1 MSKWISV
8 KERLPEEGKEVLVY
22 IPKYIQQYFIA
33 FLSLKNSE
41 WSNRYCA
48 NMEEITHWQPL
59 PSPPED
65 E

>member
-59 PSPPED
+59 PSRPED